1 MAQITTDQ
9 QYDEVI
15 HHCRDIFLKKTID
28 YGTAWRVYR
37 PISVADQLYIKAKRI
52 RNIQEGI
59 VQKIEDSIADEFSAI
74 LNYAIIGLIQQQIDH
89 DEWDLGAGEV
99 SVYFDKI
106 ATNAKKLMN
115 DKNNDYGEAWRD
127 MDLRSLTDLIMS
139 KVLRIKQIIQ
149 NKGKTMISEGIDA
162 NYFDI
167 LNYAAFALIL
177 LGEQNTKM
185 KAS

>member
-1 MAQITTDQ
+1 MVQITTDQ

-15 HHCRDIFLKKTID
+15 HHCREVFLKKTAD

-59 VQKIEDSIADEFSAI
+59 VQKIQDGIPEEFSGI
-74 LNYAIIGLIQQQIDH
+74 LNYSIIGLMQLRIDH
-89 DEWDLGAGEV
+89 EEWQL
-99 SVYFDKI
+99 SVDTVKSYFDDVVKD
-106 ATNAKKLMN
+106 AKKLMHE
-115 DKNNDYGEAWRD
+115 KNNDYGEAWRD
-127 MDLRSLTDLIMS
+127 MHVRSLTDLILA
-139 KVLRIKQIIQ
+139 KVQRIKQMVQ
-149 NKGKTMISEGIDA
+149 NDGKTIISEGIDA

-177 LGEQNTKM
+177 LREQKN
-185 KAS
+185 